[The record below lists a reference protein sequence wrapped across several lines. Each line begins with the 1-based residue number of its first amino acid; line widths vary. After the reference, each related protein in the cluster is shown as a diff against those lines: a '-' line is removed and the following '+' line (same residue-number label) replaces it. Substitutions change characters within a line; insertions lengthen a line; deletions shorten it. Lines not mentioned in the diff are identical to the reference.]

1 MMSPLLARF
10 VRRLSRLVFSIS
22 ILLPLF
28 PTALHAKTAGLAAI
42 EIYPGHNGQ
51 DYQQIADFILNGKNE
66 VNLCAATTGIDKN
79 AYHKLGKA
87 TLGTGMSLER
97 TSNGVLMLT
106 QGTAA
111 PACVVPGN
119 LKFDKGGSFSA
130 AEMADKAEIEGRVVN
145 GSDPA
150 AAQVVPIK
158 PGAKIVFVAAPDQE
172 FAEYLRADRAATIP
186 AWQAYFTAC
195 PAGAHAAAAKRSLA
209 ALFLADGAT
218 ALQAY
223 TASKS
228 ANAPDYGKLKDARR
242 VADQAHALVPDDP
255 AITDLGQKV
264 HAEVLALSASAQEKL
279 SAYQQAFKQ
288 QTAGYANL
296 VAAENLANGA
306 FGAEPA
312 TPESLAAESGTRQ
325 ARTAF
330 DTVLHNCDAQ
340 IAAQQPDGAVQTITP
355 LRPFAQENP
364 RITDDLKAISALYVS
379 NAKKLEDGP
388 DWPGVVKELEKAEA
402 ALPSP
407 DTEAFL
413 KTAREQAVMA
423 ANKTAADAAT
433 QKSQNAEAN
442 NDVVSAY
449 EVLDDLPPDQR
460 SLVTARLD
468 SLKDRYVPAAEQA
481 ANGMQKAHEPI
492 NGISD
497 ESGIRAAYAYLQR
510 CYQITNDAALQ
521 DRIAILGEDLSTYD
535 LQQGKRY
542 AEKPDG
548 TGVNVGWVYLTE
560 ALQYKSPTDSGAI
573 HDEMTTVRSAHLL
586 KSRLS
591 VKVDFRDQTSR
602 RDAVDFAAQL
612 TDALATGLES
622 SGLTVKVI
630 RPQETTPVQPN
641 FQMVGDVLQHEMGKS
656 QSIAPKDSMYRF
668 GQEEIP
674 NGAWNE
680 ANRDYERAN
689 NDLQSARSVLEGAQA
704 RGKKN
709 EIKAATETVQ
719 EEEKKVEDLHA
730 KLDMIPKVKMQ
741 DVERPYTYSQITYSL
756 KVAVQLQFRILDSTG
771 DEVVQRIPIQNAE
784 TKEYSILQNVKP
796 EDTKGVRNEEV
807 IPNEN
812 DFLEAEE
819 YKGRDELIA
828 KAKDRVAALPGIVL
842 SRADRKA
849 ADGDNDGAAELYILY
864 LNSTSVADTAERLR
878 ARRFLADQFNFREIG
893 QQAPSE

>member
-1 MMSPLLARF
+1 MSPFLARF
-10 VRRLSRLVFSIS
+10 VRRLRRSIFSIS

-28 PTALHAKTAGLAAI
+28 PSALHAKTTGLVAI

-66 VNLCAATTGIDKN
+66 VSLCAATTGIDKN
-79 AYHKLGKA
+79 AYHKLGKTMLA
-87 TLGTGMSLER
+87 TGMSLER
-97 TSNGVLMLT
+97 TSDGVLMLT

-130 AEMADKAEIEGRVVN
+130 AELADKAEIEGRVVN
-145 GSDPA
+145 GSDPS

-186 AWQAYFTAC
+186 TWQAYLNAY
-195 PAGAHAAAAKRSLA
+195 PAGAHSAAAKKSLA
-209 ALFLADGAT
+209 ALFLADGT
-218 ALQAY
+218 IALQAY
-223 TASKS
+223 TKSKTGS
-228 ANAPDYGKLKDARR
+228 APDYSKLKDARHA
-242 VADQAHALVPDDP
+242 ADQAHALVPDDP
-255 AITDLGQKV
+255 AITDLSQKI
-264 HAEVLALSASAQEKL
+264 HADVLALSTAAQEKL

-288 QTAGYANL
+288 QTSGYANL
-296 VAAENLANGA
+296 VAAENLANA
-306 FGAEPA
+306 ASAAEPA
-312 TPESLAAESGTRQ
+312 APETLAAASGTRQ
-325 ARTAF
+325 ARAAF
-330 DTVLHNCDAQ
+330 DTILHNCDAQ
-340 IAAQQPDGAVQTITP
+340 IAAQHADEAAQIITP
-355 LRPFAQENP
+355 IRPFAQENP
-364 RITDDLKAISALYVS
+364 KIADDLKAISGLYVS
-379 NAKKLEDGP
+379 NAKKLEDDP
-388 DWPGVVKELEKAEA
+388 NWPGVVEELEKAEA
-402 ALPSP
+402 VLPSP

-413 KTAREQAVMA
+413 KTAREQALIA
-423 ANKTAADAAT
+423 ANKAAADAAT
-433 QKSQNAEAN
+433 QKSQTAEAN
-442 NDVVSAY
+442 NDILTAY

-460 SLVTARLD
+460 SLVSARMD
-468 SLKDRYVPAAEQA
+468 SLKDRYVPAAQQA
-481 ANGMQKAHEPI
+481 ASGLQKAHEPI

-497 ESGIRAAYAYLQR
+497 ESGIRAAYIYLQR
-510 CYQITNDAALQ
+510 CYQITSDPALQ

-548 TGVNVGWVYLTE
+548 TGVNVGWVYLSE

-630 RPQETTPVQPN
+630 RPQETTAVQPN

-656 QSIAPKDSMYRF
+656 QAITPKDSMYRF

-674 NGAWNE
+674 NDAWNE
-680 ANRDYERAN
+680 ENREYERAN

-709 EIKAATETVQ
+709 EIKAATQTVQ
-719 EEEKKVEDLHA
+719 DDEKKVEDLHA
-730 KLDMIPKVKMQ
+730 KLDEIPKVKTQ
-741 DVERPYTYSQITYSL
+741 DVERPYTYSQITFSL
-756 KVAVQLQFRILDSTG
+756 KIAVGLQFRILDSSG
-771 DEVVQRIPIQNAE
+771 EEVVQRIPIQSAE
-784 TKEYSILQNVKP
+784 TKEYSVLQNVKP
-796 EDTKGVRNEEV
+796 EDTKGIRNEEV

-812 DFLEAEE
+812 DFLEADE
-819 YKGRDELIA
+819 YKARDELIA
-828 KAKDRVAALPGIVL
+828 KAKDQVTALPGVVL

-864 LNSTSVADTAERLR
+864 LNSTPVADTAERLR
-878 ARRFLADQFNFREIG
+878 ARKFLADQFNFREVG

>member
-1 MMSPLLARF
+1 MSPLVARF
-10 VRRLSRLVFSIS
+10 VRRLSRLVFSTS

-28 PTALHAKTAGLAAI
+28 PTALHAKTAGLVAI

-66 VNLCAATTGIDKN
+66 VSLCGAAVTGIDKN

-87 TLGTGMSLER
+87 TLAAGLSLER
-97 TSNGVLMLT
+97 TSDGVLMLT
-106 QGTAA
+106 GGTTA

-119 LKFDKGGSFSA
+119 LKFDKGGSFTA
-130 AEMADKAEIEGRVVN
+130 AELADKAEIEGRVVN
-145 GSDPA
+145 GSDPS
-150 AAQVVPIK
+150 AAQIVPIK

-172 FAEYLRADRAATIP
+172 FAEYLRADRAAAIS
-186 AWQAYFTAC
+186 AWQAYFTAY
-195 PAGAHAAAAKRSLA
+195 PAGAHAAAAKKSLA
-209 ALFLADGAT
+209 ALFLADGT
-218 ALQAY
+218 ADLQAY
-223 TASKS
+223 AASKS
-228 ANAPDYGKLKDARR
+228 GGAPDYGKLKDARHA
-242 VADQAHALVPDDP
+242 ADQAHSLVLDDP
-255 AITDLGQKV
+255 AVADLSQKI
-264 HAEVLALSASAQEKL
+264 HAEVLALSASAREKL
-279 SAYQQAFKQ
+279 NTYQQAFKQ
-288 QTAGYANL
+288 QTAGYAGL

-312 TPESLAAESGTRQ
+312 TPEALAAESETKQ
-325 ARTAF
+325 ARAAF
-330 DTVLHNCDAQ
+330 DTILHNCDAQ
-340 IAAQQPDGAVQTITP
+340 LAAEQPDEAAQTITP
-355 LRPFAQENP
+355 LRSFTLENP
-364 RITDDLKAISALYVS
+364 KVADDLKAISGLYLS
-379 NAKKLEDGP
+379 NARKLEDGP

-402 ALPSP
+402 VLPSA

-413 KTAREQAVMA
+413 KTAREQALMA
-423 ANKTAADAAT
+423 ANKAAADAAT
-433 QKSQNAEAN
+433 QKSQTAEAN
-442 NDVVSAY
+442 NDIVTAY
-449 EVLDDLPPDQR
+449 EVLADLPSDQR
-460 SLVTARLD
+460 SLVSARID
-468 SLKDRYVPAAEQA
+468 TLKDRYVPAAEQA
-481 ANGMQKAHEPI
+481 ATGLQKAHEPI
-492 NGISD
+492 NGIGD

-510 CYQITNDAALQ
+510 CYQITSDPALQ

-573 HDEMTTVRSAHLL
+573 HDEMTTVRTAHLL

-602 RDAVDFAAQL
+602 RDAVDFATQL

-630 RPQETTPVQPN
+630 RPQETTSVQPN

-656 QSIAPKDSMYRF
+656 QSITPKDSMYRF

-674 NGAWNE
+674 NEAWNE

-704 RGKKN
+704 RGKKS

-719 EEEKKVEDLHA
+719 DDEKKVEDLHA

-756 KVAVQLQFRILDSTG
+756 KIAVALQFRILDSSG
-771 DEVVQRIPIQNAE
+771 EEVVQRIPLQSAE
-784 TKEYSILQNVKP
+784 TKEYSALQNVKP
-796 EDTKGVRNEEV
+796 EDTRGVRNEEV

-812 DFLEAEE
+812 DFLEADE
-819 YKGRDELIA
+819 YKARDELIA
-828 KAKDRVAALPGIVL
+828 KAKEQVAALPGIVL
-842 SRADRKA
+842 GRADRKA

-864 LNSTSVADTAERLR
+864 LNSTPVADTAERLK
-878 ARRFLADQFNFREIG
+878 ARKFLAEQFNFQEIG